1 MNPHKRAI
9 GWLTLSPIFEHC
21 HFVQNFPLVDEML
34 RKFFQ
39 VVMENMQFATRS
51 FSIWQLHFC
60 LQKRLVNF
68 FYNDSQILGNF
79 CTHISL
85 YIGPVVGLSLLLVD
99 GISTPFLSEQVLG
112 LFKCHQKIALRTL
125 APTSPCFNS
134 YISPLVFFINYE
146 FVLFVYFKH
155 SQMKY
160 SARNKQYLNC

>member
-1 MNPHKRAI
+1 MKCYGSFFKWSWKICNLQPDP
-9 GWLTLSPIFEHC
+9 SPLGNFIFV
-21 HFVQNFPLVDEML
+21 FKNGQSNI
-34 RKFFQ
+34 FF
-39 VVMENMQFATRS
+39 
-51 FSIWQLHFC
+51 
-60 LQKRLVNF
+60 
-68 FYNDSQILGNF
+68 NDSQILGNF

-85 YIGPVVGLSLLLVD
+85 YIGPVVDLSLLLVD